1 MSSLHSNQ
9 TRSSFVASRG
19 MYHIGS
25 LGDGLLARQ
34 AIFPLQRWGG
44 ESQKSVYNCRS
55 LKEPMCQWPH
65 KIEIV
70 FMGGRNKTQNE
81 GQSEVLVFGVI
92 LVCRTTV
99 IEFFQS
105 DRSWERVWPKVSVCQ
120 ATFSPCICLI
130 HKNSV
135 FHDLHDK
142 IKKYI
147 HIYTQLSY
155 YPLRIEHCFTEI
167 KFCNLYIYIYIYI
180 YIS

>member
-1 MSSLHSNQ
+1 
-9 TRSSFVASRG
+9 
-19 MYHIGS
+19 
-25 LGDGLLARQ
+25 
-34 AIFPLQRWGG
+34 
-44 ESQKSVYNCRS
+44 
-55 LKEPMCQWPH
+55 
-65 KIEIV
+65 
-70 FMGGRNKTQNE
+70 MGGRNKTQNE

-180 YIS
+180 YILAISTALMRPRRPKQYCLQLVKYIYIYRDR

>member
-1 MSSLHSNQ
+1 MPDQTCEGQVTQGVNTKTLHSPHSWVVYSNQ

-25 LGDGLLARQ
+25 LGDGPLARQ

-44 ESQKSVYNCRS
+44 ESQMSVYNCRS
-55 LKEPMCQWPH
+55 PKEPMCNWSH
-65 KIEIV
+65 KTEIV
-70 FMGGRNKTQNE
+70 FMGWRNKTQNE

-92 LVCRTTV
+92 LVCRIVGLTV
-99 IEFFQS
+99 IEFIQS

-135 FHDLHDK
+135 FFLLHNW
-142 IKKYI
+142 
-147 HIYTQLSY
+147 T
-155 YPLRIEHCFTEI
+155 
-167 KFCNLYIYIYIYI
+167 
-180 YIS
+180 